1 MTLVA
6 PDAPEVGQAVRV
18 RNRLATVR
26 SVQPFNTQGEEGRL
40 NLVEVEYLD
49 DCRHPEIDLL
59 LWEAET
65 TASVLGKTSLPRI
78 DQYSPDSPSA
88 LRGFVHSHRWTRLN
102 RLRPTREIEQ
112 EPLLGIWNSAI
123 QVHPYQLEPV
133 LAALEMPRVS
143 LLLADGVGLGK
154 TIQAGLVLEELLLRR
169 RIRRTLV
176 VCPAMLQRQ
185 WKYELH
191 RKFNLDFEI
200 IDSDSTFQLRRRLGI
215 DTNPWKAFPRIITS
229 MDYLRLPDI
238 LQQFLQASGAG
249 LDQVPTNGHESPHA
263 AWDLLIVDEAHNF
276 APQGGNRA
284 SQRTRMLR
292 EIRFLFEHRVF
303 LTATPHNG
311 KTVCFTGL
319 LELLDPV
326 RFQMSVEM
334 NDRDHENLNQIR
346 VRRLKSDIN
355 MHSLRPPFAE
365 ELPPAE
371 LPVHLTEKEEALYSA
386 LRKYRDKGQEIFD
399 DRYSATERWVSRFV
413 FSLLTKRLLSC
424 PFAFAR
430 TWWRHLGEESTT
442 ETQTLFD
449 LAKTSSEKAEESI
462 KSDDEKTV
470 AEEDA
475 ARHGGSWMLSQEN
488 SLQALQSNVTKAL
501 EDFGFGRNLIED
513 ESKVAK
519 AAEKSD
525 SKTESLVAWVKENLF
540 ESNGKLRDDER
551 LIVFTEY
558 KETLE
563 YLDHRFR
570 KEGFD
575 DNSMRHLYG
584 GMTAS
589 EFENVQRE
597 FEDPAADVRLL
608 LATDAASEGI
618 NMQECCRWIIHFDIP
633 WSPSKIL
640 QRNGRVSRHGQIR
653 DVQIHYFRCDQDEDM
668 EFLVR
673 VAKKVQQV
681 EEDLGSVERV
691 FDISLQDHLKGRKTT
706 DEELDRRIS
715 DQRQK
720 DQTTKDLG
728 KTTGNEI
735 ETATKRAQELLE
747 STQDRL
753 GISPESLINILKTA
767 IEIEGQGLLEEI
779 DGKTGFFRLRP
790 PARWENLV
798 QETLTVGTRQDRM
811 ELVFDSALVEEE
823 ISGRRRLRLKKYQA
837 LMRLGHPVMRQA
849 MATLSRQL
857 HDPSGQSPIRR
868 WSIAA
873 IHREGF
879 DALLV
884 FHYSLTAI
892 NELREPL
899 HDGVQSVVFRVDGDS
914 LVPVEPSFQETI
926 LHEPFLPLLSPDRV
940 RDWTNTIRK
949 RWTSYQSELETF
961 MDGIEKELITTFE
974 EIAKSALNNELETV
988 DEGYRYRLKE
998 LSERSREKELRKVVE
1013 ALLDEQAEAMQAT
1026 LFPELKEDAGKRVAE
1041 LEHQMAI
1048 LKRDVELTRG
1058 QLERERKQRKE
1069 VILPKRFA
1077 IRDFRVLP
1085 LAVEFLIPATA
1096 EDLKR

>member
-1 MTLVA
+1 
-6 PDAPEVGQAVRV
+6 
-18 RNRLATVR
+18 
-26 SVQPFNTQGEEGRL
+26 
-40 NLVEVEYLD
+40 
-49 DCRHPEIDLL
+49 
-59 LWEAET
+59 
-65 TASVLGKTSLPRI
+65 
-78 DQYSPDSPSA
+78 
-88 LRGFVHSHRWTRLN
+88 
-102 RLRPTREIEQ
+102 
-112 EPLLGIWNSAI
+112 
-123 QVHPYQLEPV
+123 
-133 LAALEMPRVS
+133 
-143 LLLADGVGLGK
+143 
-154 TIQAGLVLEELLLRR
+154 
-169 RIRRTLV
+169 
-176 VCPAMLQRQ
+176 
-185 WKYELH
+185 
-191 RKFNLDFEI
+191 
-200 IDSDSTFQLRRRLGI
+200 
-215 DTNPWKAFPRIITS
+215 
-229 MDYLRLPDI
+229 
-238 LQQFLQASGAG
+238 
-249 LDQVPTNGHESPHA
+249 
-263 AWDLLIVDEAHNF
+263 
-276 APQGGNRA
+276 
-284 SQRTRMLR
+284 
-292 EIRFLFEHRVF
+292 
-303 LTATPHNG
+303 
-311 KTVCFTGL
+311 
-319 LELLDPV
+319 
-326 RFQMSVEM
+326 
-334 NDRDHENLNQIR
+334 
-346 VRRLKSDIN
+346 
-355 MHSLRPPFAE
+355 
-365 ELPPAE
+365 
-371 LPVHLTEKEEALYSA
+371 
-386 LRKYRDKGQEIFD
+386 
-399 DRYSATERWVSRFV
+399 
-413 FSLLTKRLLSC
+413 
-424 PFAFAR
+424 
-430 TWWRHLGEESTT
+430 
-442 ETQTLFD
+442 
-449 LAKTSSEKAEESI
+449 
-462 KSDDEKTV
+462 
-470 AEEDA
+470 
-475 ARHGGSWMLSQEN
+475 
-488 SLQALQSNVTKAL
+488 
-501 EDFGFGRNLIED
+501 
-513 ESKVAK
+513 
-519 AAEKSD
+519 
-525 SKTESLVAWVKENLF
+525 
-540 ESNGKLRDDER
+540 
-551 LIVFTEY
+551 
-558 KETLE
+558 
-563 YLDHRFR
+563 
-570 KEGFD
+570 
-575 DNSMRHLYG
+575 
-584 GMTAS
+584 
-589 EFENVQRE
+589 
-597 FEDPAADVRLL
+597 
-608 LATDAASEGI
+608 
-618 NMQECCRWIIHFDIP
+618 
-633 WSPSKIL
+633 
-640 QRNGRVSRHGQIR
+640 
-653 DVQIHYFRCDQDEDM
+653 M